1 MFTPQKKSWSA
12 LSNTGKGKG
21 KAVAFV
27 DGPAA
32 PPPPPVALLS
42 ENGAR
47 GVRDMENMEDW
58 RRFKEVGLLDEAA
71 MERRDR
77 EALLEKAERLERE
90 LFDYQYNMG
99 LLLIEKKEWT
109 SKYDELEDALAE
121 AREIV
126 KREKTAHLI
135 AITEVEK
142 REDKLRNALS
152 YEKQCVADLEK
163 ALRETR
169 SEYGQLKL
177 ASEVKVADA
186 SALQAG
192 IQDRSL
198 EVREKLHVADAKLAE
213 ASRKNL
219 ELDMKLH
226 ELEARESVLRRERL
240 SFNTE
245 REAHEATFSKH
256 KEDMREW
263 ERKLQ
268 EREERLCD
276 SRRTLNEREDKANEL
291 ERIAKLK
298 EKKLEEEQKKLDV
311 AKLAINEREVDIN
324 NRLEKLIVNEKE
336 AENLRKNMEMKEKEL
351 DGLTEKLSKRERV
364 EIQKLVDQKRHS
376 LDAEMQKFE
385 KELEDKRKLFDE
397 EMKTKAEGLER
408 KEMELNHLEDKIK
421 KQELAL
427 EKKSER
433 VKERE
438 KDMDNKSKAVK
449 EKERTV
455 KAEEKRLELIKKEI
469 SSDKESLL
477 VLKDELEKMKSD
489 INQKEMHIREETE
502 KLRITEAERSEH
514 LRLQAELKQAIERCR
529 IEQETLLKEGEELK
543 QDKKKFEYEWEALD
557 EKRAAVAKELENV
570 REEKEMLE
578 KLQHDEDERLRN
590 KKTTTEEYI
599 KRELEA
605 IKIEKESFAAMMRQ
619 EKLMLSEKAENDYNQ
634 LLHGFEARRKDLETD
649 LHNKQEE
656 MERILQEKNRA
667 FEEEKEKELSK
678 LNYLKDVVN
687 KEREEVRSERLKL
700 EKEKQEISSNKNKLE
715 EHQLEMRKDINELA
729 VVSKK
734 LKHQREHFVK
744 ERGQFLAFVERIK
757 NCDHCGE
764 VIRNYTLSDV
774 HLVEIENSE
783 ASPLSVPGDEILEKV
798 ASYVEKSPTAE
809 EQKLSDSGGRVSWLR
824 KCTSKIFKL
833 SPNKKT
839 QYLESTSYAVEEN
852 QQHSSNVGVE
862 IRDSEGPSTRQP
874 ASVKI
879 IEDAKEHAD
888 DVSNI
893 DNKRQEVPEESQQS
907 DISVRRTRRGRKA
920 NDGIRR
926 TRSVKAVVEDA
937 AVILGKTS
945 ESLQPHDNHSKDVVE
960 VSRADSST
968 ATTRRK
974 RTRGQNSKLTGAEL
988 DADDSEGHSESVTT
1002 GGRRKRRQTT
1012 APAANNTGEMRY
1024 NLRHRTPGTTV
1035 GKASV
1040 GSGRTGVDERSN
1052 NNRGVS
1058 GNVEVPPARAPEV
1071 AGENGHPTTS
1081 VQVAKSKVVETE
1093 IVSSSRGVALKA
1105 PEDGNENDANTAKLV
1120 EKTNMSEEVD
1130 GTPECNEEDEY
1141 ESTLH
1146 ADEGNDG
1153 ASDDEKDND
1162 SDGED
1167 DDNSD
1172 DPGQKSI
1179 GKKLW
1184 TFFTS

>member
-42 ENGAR
+42 ENGGR
-47 GVRDMENMEDW
+47 GVRDTENMEDW
-58 RRFKEVGLLDEAA
+58 RRFKEAGLLDEAA

-109 SKYDELEDALAE
+109 SKYDELEDALSE

-152 YEKQCVADLEK
+152 YEKQCVAD
-163 ALRETR
+163 
-169 SEYGQLKL
+169 L

-351 DGLTEKLSKRERV
+351 NGLTEKLSKRER
-364 EIQKLVDQKRHS
+364 
-376 LDAEMQKFE
+376 
-385 KELEDKRKLFDE
+385 
-397 EMKTKAEGLER
+397 
-408 KEMELNHLEDKIK
+408 
-421 KQELAL
+421 
-427 EKKSER
+427 
-433 VKERE
+433 
-438 KDMDNKSKAVK
+438 
-449 EKERTV
+449 
-455 KAEEKRLELIKKEI
+455 AEEKRLELIKKEI

-809 EQKLSDSGGRVSWLR
+809 EQKLSDSG
-824 KCTSKIFKL
+824 
-833 SPNKKT
+833 
-839 QYLESTSYAVEEN
+839 VEEN

-888 DVSNI
+888 DVNNI

-1179 GKKLW
+1179 DPCSVLCFNGLVHGGPMFSSIILFYWHSRTELKAMDVIVNQE
-1184 TFFTS
+1184 